1 MSSWWHDIGGVTV
14 ARAISSKR
22 IPTRPQRLMLGTCA
36 LKLGVPR
43 IMGIVNNTPDS
54 FSGDG
59 FAGDVEGAIAL
70 GISMFESGADVV
82 DVGGEST
89 RPGAKPVP
97 GDIETSRTVPII
109 EELVRIRPGRVS
121 IDTMKPEVAEAALF
135 AGASVVN
142 DVSGLRD
149 ANMAEIV
156 AEHDAGVIIVHM
168 RGEPRTMQVNP
179 RYKDVV
185 ANIKS
190 FLQERIAIAEDGG
203 ISSRRIMI
211 DPGIGFGKTVDHN
224 LEILARLREFKS
236 LGKPLVIG
244 VSRKGFIG
252 KISGAPADQ
261 RLPGSIAV
269 AVLAVKQGADVVR
282 VHDVPETV
290 QALKLEQAIQYFELA
305 QGKRKK

>member
-1 MSSWWHDIGGVTV
+1 MSSLWREIGGVTV
-14 ARAISSKR
+14 GKNSSGEKISS
-22 IPTRPQRLMLGTCA
+22 RPQRLMLGTCA

-59 FAGDVEGAIAL
+59 FAGDIESAIAL
-70 GISMFESGADVV
+70 GNSMFESGADVV

-97 GDIETSRTVPII
+97 RDIEISRIVPII
-109 EELVRIRPGRVS
+109 EALVRMRPGRVS
-121 IDTMKPEVAEAALF
+121 VDTMKPEVAEAALF

-149 ANMAEIV
+149 HRMVKIV
-156 AEHDAGVIIVHM
+156 AEHDAGVIIMHM
-168 RGEPRTMQVNP
+168 QGEPRTMQVNP

-185 ANIKS
+185 ADIKS
-190 FLQERIAIAEDGG
+190 FLEERIAAAEDGG
-203 ISSRRIMI
+203 IASRRIMI

-269 AVLAVKQGADVVR
+269 AVLAVKEGADVVR

-290 QALKLEQAIQYFELA
+290 QALKLEQAIQSFGRG
-305 QGKRKK
+305 QGERRN

>member
-1 MSSWWHDIGGVTV
+1 MEKAGSRKKN
-14 ARAISSKR
+14 A
-22 IPTRPQRLMLGTCA
+22 PRPQRLMLGTCA

-59 FAGDVEGAIAL
+59 FAGDIEGAIAL
-70 GISMFESGADVV
+70 GNSMFESGADVV

-97 GDIETSRTVPII
+97 RNIEISRTVPII
-109 EELVRIRPGRVS
+109 EALVRVHPGRVS
-121 IDTMKPEVAEAALF
+121 VDTMKPEVAEAALF

-149 ANMAEIV
+149 HRMVETV
-156 AEHDAGVIIVHM
+156 AEHDAGVIIMHM
-168 RGEPRTMQVNP
+168 QGDPRTMQVNP

-185 ANIKS
+185 TEIKS
-190 FLQERIAIAEDGG
+190 FLNERIAAAEDGG
-203 ISSRRIMI
+203 VSSRRIMI

-252 KISGAPADQ
+252 KISGAQADQ

-269 AVLAVKQGADVVR
+269 AVLAVKEGADVVR

-290 QALKLEQAIQYFELA
+290 QALKLEQAIQSFGRRTRRET
-305 QGKRKK
+305 KRPQKVF

>member
-1 MSSWWHDIGGVTV
+1 V
-14 ARAISSKR
+14 ARANSSKR
-22 IPTRPQRLMLGTCA
+22 ITTRPQRLMLGTCA

-89 RPGAKPVP
+89 RPGAKTVP

-149 ANMAEIV
+149 PKMVEIV
-156 AEHDAGVIIVHM
+156 AEHDAGVIIMHM
-168 RGEPRTMQVNP
+168 QGEPRTMQVNP

-185 ANIKS
+185 ADIKS

-203 ISSRRIMI
+203 VASRRIMI

-252 KISGAPADQ
+252 KVSGAPADK

-269 AVLAVKQGADVVR
+269 AVLAARQGADVVR

>member
-1 MSSWWHDIGGVTV
+1 
-14 ARAISSKR
+14 
-22 IPTRPQRLMLGTCA
+22 
-36 LKLGVPR
+36 
-43 IMGIVNNTPDS
+43 MGIVNNTPDS

-59 FAGDVEGAIAL
+59 FAGDVEKAIAL
-70 GISMFESGADVV
+70 GNSMFESGADLV

-97 GDIETSRTVPII
+97 SEIEISRTVPII
-109 EELVRIRPGRVS
+109 EALSRLRPGRISV
-121 IDTMKPEVAEAALF
+121 DTMKPEVAEAALF

-149 ANMAEIV
+149 RRMVEIV
-156 AEHDAGVIIVHM
+156 AEHDAAVVIMHM
-168 RGEPRTMQVNP
+168 LGEPRNMQAKP

-185 ANIKS
+185 ADIKS
-190 FLQERIAIAEDGG
+190 FLVERITAAEEGG
-203 ISSRRIMI
+203 IASRRIMI

-261 RLPGSIAV
+261 RLPGSLAV
-269 AVLAVKQGADVVR
+269 AVLAVKEGADVVR
-282 VHDVPETV
+282 VHDVPETA
-290 QALKLEQAIQYFELA
+290 QALKLEQAIQSFDRRA
-305 QGKRKK
+305 GRDTNRH